1 MTTELSVKNNFG
13 VVESVNGGTVVVV
26 DETSDEMEE
35 VKGTVVELVVVTVTG
50 ALVDVVFFTSS
61 ITSLDSKISLD
72 ASNSVVASVVGKVLM
87 LTLVLLVSLL
97 VVASV
102 TASSLPATSTF
113 SFINVSVSPIAASK
127 PELMLSEISFITAGG
142 MVTTATGKFESF
154 SEVVETDGFSVASL
168 IIDCVVV
175 DRVALSSASKV
186 GNLGFE
192 VALVVNGVV
201 ADVNSVSETWAVE
214 VFLVSSMA
222 TEISLKVIPEE
233 SVGVLDTVV
242 ELMSGNIIPCV
253 GDLGGISSS
262 ESSS

>member
-1 MTTELSVKNNFG
+1 VTIELSVKNNFG

-113 SFINVSVSPIAASK
+113 SFINVSVSPC
-127 PELMLSEISFITAGG
+127 LLR
-142 MVTTATGKFESF
+142 
-154 SEVVETDGFSVASL
+154 L
-168 IIDCVVV
+168 
-175 DRVALSSASKV
+175 
-186 GNLGFE
+186 
-192 VALVVNGVV
+192 
-201 ADVNSVSETWAVE
+201 
-214 VFLVSSMA
+214 
-222 TEISLKVIPEE
+222 
-233 SVGVLDTVV
+233 
-242 ELMSGNIIPCV
+242 
-253 GDLGGISSS
+253 
-262 ESSS
+262 